1 MEKLLER
8 SLFTV
13 YLRCFIA
20 WLSRLIG
27 AYRYQRPEVIV
38 FHTDCEPY
46 GDYWEAIRAITGKRM
61 IVVKRSPPER
71 VWGNEI
77 EVIKP
82 IAFLSVASSGI
93 LVCIDV
99 LRGCASIPCIFSYT
113 LVDLSY
119 PKIVF

>member
-1 MEKLLER
+1 M
-8 SLFTV
+8 
-13 YLRCFIA
+13 
-20 WLSRLIG
+20 
-27 AYRYQRPEVIV
+27 